1 MKILAL
7 SNLYPPH
14 HIGGYGML
22 CYEVV
27 EGLRDRGHQV
37 TVLTSVHGVETEAV
51 EEHVHRV
58 LTLESDLYFYKP
70 AQAWLYPLV
79 KRKNLNHLRRLIS
92 TVQPDIVFI
101 WGMWNLS
108 RHLAVESEKLM
119 GHRVVYYLASPW
131 PIEPN
136 IHQTYWDEP
145 TQSLTRQLLKKIMRA
160 PIRLLLRTEWRPMP
174 LNFQHAPICSEAQR
188 DQLLEAGVPLQDAPI
203 IYEGIDLAPY
213 LSQKINR
220 TNRKNVLPLVYV
232 GNLAEHKGVHTTI
245 EALTYLP
252 SEKLKKVRLTILGK
266 GHPHYESRLH
276 NLVETH
282 KLSKYVAFHSP
293 IPRSELPEFLGKYE
307 ALLLPSIWEEPLA
320 RIMQEG
326 LAAGLV
332 VIGAATGGT
341 KEIISNDDNGLL
353 FTAEDAPT
361 LAAHIEQLI
370 DEPALRQNLAK
381 NGRNTAIKMFD
392 MTRMIDDLE
401 KYLEQVH
408 TSSSPP

>member
-1 MKILAL
+1 MKILVL

-27 EGLRDRGHQV
+27 EGLRSRGHQV
-37 TVLTSVHGVETEAV
+37 TVLTSIHGVETETI
-51 EEHVHRV
+51 EEHIYRV

-70 AQAWLYPLV
+70 AQAWLHPLA
-79 KRKNLNHLRRLIS
+79 KRKNLNHLRRLIT

-108 RHLAVESEKLM
+108 RCLALESEKLM

-145 TQSLTRQLLKKIMRA
+145 AQSLSRLLLKKTMQA
-160 PIRLLLRTEWRPMP
+160 PIRLLLRSEWQPVP
-174 LNFQHAPICSEAQR
+174 LSFQHAPICSKAQR

-213 LSQKINR
+213 LSQK
-220 TNRKNVLPLVYV
+220 TNGTDKGNILSLVYV
-232 GNLAEHKGVHTTI
+232 GALVEHKGVHTII
-245 EALTYLP
+245 EALPYLP
-252 SEKLKKVRLTILGK
+252 QEKLEKVRLTILGK
-266 GHPHYESRLH
+266 GHPHYESHLH

-293 IPRSELPEFLGKYE
+293 IPRSELPEFLGRYE
-307 ALLLPSIWEEPLA
+307 VLLLPSIWEEPLA

-326 LAAGLV
+326 LATGLV
-332 VIGAATGGT
+332 VVGAATGGT
-341 KEIISNDDNGLL
+341 KEIVSNGDNGLL
-353 FTAEDAPT
+353 FAAEDAPA
-361 LAAHIEQLI
+361 LAAHIKQLI
-370 DEPALRQNLAK
+370 DEPALRQNLAI

-401 KYLEQVH
+401 NYLEQVH
-408 TSSSPP
+408 TSSSLP